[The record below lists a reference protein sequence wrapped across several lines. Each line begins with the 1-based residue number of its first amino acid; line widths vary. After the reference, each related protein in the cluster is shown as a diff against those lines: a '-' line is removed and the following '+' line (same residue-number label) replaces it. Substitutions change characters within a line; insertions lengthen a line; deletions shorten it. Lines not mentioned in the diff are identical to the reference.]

1 MQIGEEALAARNNV
15 ALFDLS
21 YFTKMYLTGPDS
33 QEAADWLFTAN
44 VDRIPN
50 RVIYTCALNA
60 KGGIEADVRVIKL
73 QQGLGT
79 LVGPIL
85 KVRKLYFAIFKMLD
99 ENIFV
104 YVF

>member
-1 MQIGEEALAARNNV
+1 
-15 ALFDLS
+15 
-21 YFTKMYLTGPDS
+21 MYLTGPDS

-44 VDRIPN
+44 VDRVPN
-50 RVIYTCALNA
+50 RVVYTCALNA

-85 KVRKLYFAIFKMLD
+85 KVISARNLEGSLLNLRILRGLVSTLLEVVLRGIKQC
-99 ENIFV
+99 V
-104 YVF
+104 T

>member
-1 MQIGEEALAARNNV
+1 
-15 ALFDLS
+15 
-21 YFTKMYLTGPDS
+21 MYLTGPDS

-44 VDRIPN
+44 VNRVPD

-85 KVRKLYFAIFKMLD
+85 KVNKRFICSSNYLRYSSFIS
-99 ENIFV
+99 
-104 YVF
+104 